1 MADDKKDK
9 SKDKDK
15 AAKKDGGKADA
26 PKGEAKHAKGGG
38 PPPPKAEGQKGG
50 KEQKGG
56 GKEGKGQKG
65 KPAEAA
71 AAEQESE
78 ARDPSYKP
86 RLRLHYHKAVVPAL
100 TKKFSYKNPMMV
112 PRLQKVVINM
122 GLGAAVGNP
131 KIIDSAVEDMR
142 ALSGQKPVVT
152 RARKSIATFK
162 LRENLPIGVMV
173 TLRAERMWEF
183 VDRLIAFALPRV
195 RDFKGVSSKGFDGK
209 GNYTMGLKEQ
219 IIFPEIDYDK
229 IDVVKGMNISFVT
242 TARTDEEGRA
252 LLTELGIPFRH

>member
-9 SKDKDK
+9 GAKDKG
-15 AAKKDGGKADA
+15 AKKDGGA
-26 PKGEAKHAKGGG
+26 AKGD
-38 PPPPKAEGQKGG
+38 GQRASATGAPGG
-50 KEQKGG
+50 KHGG
-56 GKEGKGQKG
+56 GKAPKEAKGKGKG
-65 KPAEAA
+65 REAA
-71 AAEQESE
+71 PAADEVAEKL
-78 ARDPSYKP
+78 DPNYKP
-86 RLRLHYHKAVVPAL
+86 RLRLQYHKSVVPAL
-100 TKKFSYKNPMMV
+100 TKRFSYRNPMMV
-112 PRLQKVVINM
+112 PRLEKVVINM

-142 ALSGQKPVVT
+142 SLSGQKPVVT

-209 GNYTMGLKEQ
+209 GNYTMGLREQ

>member
-1 MADDKKDK
+1 MADKKEE
-9 SKDKDK
+9 K
-15 AAKKDGGKADA
+15 AAKDKGGAKKEGAAPKAEQQAKGGAQKGGA
-26 PKGEAKHAKGGG
+26 PKGEKG
-38 PPPPKAEGQKGG
+38 KKG
-50 KEQKGG
+50 KEEK
-56 GKEGKGQKG
+56 
-65 KPAEAA
+65 AHSAA
-71 AAEQESE
+71 AAEG
-78 ARDPSYKP
+78 AAADLPADYKP
-86 RLRLHYHKAVVPAL
+86 RLRLHYQKAVVPAL
-100 TKKFSYKNPMMV
+100 TKRFAYKNPMMV

-142 ALSGQKPVVT
+142 SLSGQKPVVT

-183 VDRLIAFALPRV
+183 IDRLISFSLPRV

-209 GNYTMGLKEQ
+209 GNYTMGLREQ

-252 LLTELGIPFRH
+252 LLQELGIPFRH

>member
-9 SKDKDK
+9 AAKDKDK
-15 AAKKDGGKADA
+15 AAKK
-26 PKGEAKHAKGGG
+26 EGGG
-38 PPPPKAEGQKGG
+38 PKAEGQKGG
-50 KEQKGG
+50 GAPKTEGQKAG
-56 GKEGKGQKG
+56 GKGSKEGREAKGSKS
-65 KPAEAA
+65 KAAEVPAGDEAA
-71 AAEQESE
+71 EV
-78 ARDPSYKP
+78 RDPNYKP
-86 RLRLHYHKAVVPAL
+86 RLRLHYHKAVIPAL
-100 TKKFSYKNPMMV
+100 IKKFSYRNPMMV
-112 PRLQKVVINM
+112 PRLEKVVINM

-152 RARKSIATFK
+152 RARKSIATYK

-195 RDFKGVSSKGFDGK
+195 RDFKGVSTKGFDGK
-209 GNYTMGLKEQ
+209 GNYTMGLREQ

-252 LLTELGIPFRH
+252 LLAELGVPFRH

>member
-1 MADDKKDK
+1 MADQKYTPRL
-9 SKDKDK
+9 
-15 AAKKDGGKADA
+15 KADY
-26 PKGEAKHAKGGG
+26 E
-38 PPPPKAEGQKGG
+38 ERI
-50 KEQKGG
+50 
-56 GKEGKGQKG
+56 
-65 KPAEAA
+65 AA
-71 AAEQESE
+71 AMTE
-78 ARDPSYKP
+78 
-86 RLRLHYHKAVVPAL
+86 
-100 TKKFSYKNPMMV
+100 KFGYKNRMEV
-112 PRLQKVVINM
+112 PRLEKIVINM

-142 ALSGQKPVVT
+142 AISGQKPVVT

-183 VDRLIAFALPRV
+183 VDRLISFSLPRV
-195 RDFKGVSSKGFDGK
+195 RDFKGVSPKGFDGK
-209 GNYTMGLKEQ
+209 GNFTMGLREQ